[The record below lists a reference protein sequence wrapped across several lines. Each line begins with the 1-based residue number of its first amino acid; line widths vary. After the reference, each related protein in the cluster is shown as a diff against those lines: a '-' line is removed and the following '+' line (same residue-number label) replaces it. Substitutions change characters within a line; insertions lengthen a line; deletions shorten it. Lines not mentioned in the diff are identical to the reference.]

1 MMTLQPATVILFVTS
16 NLCRVCSFI
25 MYVTFHS
32 SGRVGAISTS
42 VILVRALMSCSVSF
56 IKLFFNINFIATL
69 CGLTSSW
76 FFSSVCCPVRIR
88 IDFHAKFSTSR
99 NCCDWLFRLVIRL
112 IFITQCFFFI
122 CPWCIIHL
130 DDYCRD
136 CNLFLKIVII
146 DGYKTPL

>member
-25 MYVTFHS
+25 MYVTSHS
-32 SGRVGAISTS
+32 IGRVGAISTS
-42 VILVRALMSCSVSF
+42 VILVHALMSCSVSST
-56 IKLFFNINFIATL
+56 KLFSSRDFIIIWF
-69 CGLTSSW
+69 GLISSW
-76 FFSSVCCPVRIR
+76 FFSSVCCPVRIG
-88 IDFHAKFSTSR
+88 IDFHAKFSTFR
-99 NCCDWLFRLVIRL
+99 NCCDWPFHLVIRP